1 MLLLEVLDALEVLDL
16 LVNDSIFAKVEVN
29 SYRKALT
36 MHNCNPSIRCPCINR
51 ATPLGVE
58 GSGADADIM

>member
-1 MLLLEVLDALEVLDL
+1 MLDVDDVLGVLVDL
-16 LVNDSIFAKVEVN
+16 FVKDSIFANVDVN
-29 SYRKALT
+29 SNRKALT